1 VNNTASQLPQRKGIE
16 LIPWSELTPGQKAG
30 RGAVIAVIVI
40 VVLAA
45 LRGVIGMFSSRGGS
59 AQGPMSDT
67 NQNEVV
73 LSASDRSDGLQSLC
87 RVFQIYGIPKTDSD
101 ADAAAKNAAELFKL
115 AGNQSPARSAVILDQ
130 IAHEFSAKK
139 LTASDCA
146 AAGQPVQA
154 VSTDESSGP
163 APGVTGSTSKTP

>member
-1 VNNTASQLPQRKGIE
+1 MNDTASQTPKRKGIE
-16 LIPWSELTPGQKAG
+16 LIPWSELTPSQKAG
-30 RGAVIAVIVI
+30 RGAVIGVVLI

-45 LRGVIGMFSSRGGS
+45 LRGIGGMFSGRDGAQAPS
-59 AQGPMSDT
+59 APNADSA
-67 NQNEVV
+67 V

-87 RVFQIYGIPKTDSD
+87 RVFQIYGIPKSDSD

-115 AGNQSPARSAVILDQ
+115 SGNQSPTRSAVILDRV
-130 IAHEFSAKK
+130 ARDFAAKK

-146 AAGQPVQA
+146 AIGQPVQA

-163 APGVTGSTSKTP
+163 APGVTSGTTP

>member
-1 VNNTASQLPQRKGIE
+1 MNDTASQPPQRKGIE

-30 RGAVIAVIVI
+30 RGAVIVVVVI

-45 LRGVIGMFSSRGGS
+45 LRGVGGMFSSRRS
-59 AQGPMSDT
+59 AQGPSEPG
-67 NQNEVV
+67 QNEAV
-73 LSASDRSDGLQSLC
+73 LSASDRNDGLQSLC
-87 RVFQIYGIPKTDSD
+87 RVFQIYGIPKSDSD

-139 LTASDCA
+139 LTAKDCA

-163 APGVTGSTSKTP
+163 APGVTTGSPGKTP

>member
-1 VNNTASQLPQRKGIE
+1 MNDTASQPPQRKGIE
-16 LIPWSELTPGQKAG
+16 LIPWSELSPGQKAG
-30 RGAVIAVIVI
+30 RGAMIAVIVI

-45 LRGVIGMFSSRGGS
+45 LRGVGGMFSGRGGGQEAS
-59 AQGPMSDT
+59 EPGPDAA
-67 NQNEVV
+67 V
-73 LSASDRSDGLQSLC
+73 LSASDRNDGLQSLC

-163 APGVTGSTSKTP
+163 APGVTTGSTSKTP

>member
-1 VNNTASQLPQRKGIE
+1 MNDTASQPPQRKGIE
-16 LIPWSELTPGQKAG
+16 LIPWSELSPGQKAG
-30 RGAVIAVIVI
+30 RGAVVVVIVI

-45 LRGVIGMFSSRGGS
+45 LRGVAGMFSSGGGVT
-59 AQGPMSDT
+59 QGPSAPT
-67 NQNEVV
+67 QEAAA

-115 AGNQSPARSAVILDQ
+115 GGNQSPARSAVILEQ

-154 VSTDESSGP
+154 VSTDESSAG
-163 APGVTGSTSKTP
+163 AGSTSGSTGKTP

>member
-1 VNNTASQLPQRKGIE
+1 VVV
-16 LIPWSELTPGQKAG
+16 
-30 RGAVIAVIVI
+30 VIAI

-45 LRGVIGMFSSRGGS
+45 LRGIGGMFSSRGGEHGL
-59 AQGPMSDT
+59 AEP
-67 NQNEVV
+67 NQEEAV
-73 LSASDRSDGLQSLC
+73 LSSSDRNDGLQSLC

-115 AGNQSPARSAVILDQ
+115 AGNQSPARSAEILNQ
-130 IAHEFSAKK
+130 VAHEFSTKK

-163 APGVTGSTSKTP
+163 APGVTAGSTDKTP

>member
-1 VNNTASQLPQRKGIE
+1 M
-16 LIPWSELTPGQKAG
+16 LTPGQKAG
-30 RGAVIAVIVI
+30 RGAMIAVIVI

-45 LRGVIGMFSSRGGS
+45 LRGVFGMFSHGGGS
-59 AQGPMSDT
+59 SPSGTGQPEAALSQG
-67 NQNEVV
+67 
-73 LSASDRSDGLQSLC
+73 DRNDGMQSLC
-87 RVFQIYGIPKTDSD
+87 RVFQIYGIPKSDSD

-115 AGNQSPARSAVILDQ
+115 AGNQSPVRSAVILNR

-139 LTASDCA
+139 LTAGDCA

-163 APGVTGSTSKTP
+163 APGVTGGSSRAMP

>member
-1 VNNTASQLPQRKGIE
+1 VIDTASQPPQRKGIE
-16 LIPWSELTPGQKAG
+16 LIPWSELSPGQKAG
-30 RGAVIAVIVI
+30 RGAVVAVIVI

-45 LRGVIGMFSSRGGS
+45 LRGVGGMFSSRGGGQEPS
-59 AQGPMSDT
+59 EPGQDAA
-67 NQNEVV
+67 V
-73 LSASDRSDGLQSLC
+73 LSASDRNDGLQSLC

-163 APGVTGSTSKTP
+163 APGVTTGSTGKTP